1 MPKNKRKRKVETDTA
16 PALPVDASAL
26 ESKQPMDAAAVA
38 EPATKACRACA
49 VTIPPTARFCSAC
62 GEPQMEGL
70 ERPVYRFPPAAA
82 DAPARPAAQTPVQS
96 VPRVVP
102 QRLAGATMVPSLAA
116 DRPIPL
122 SLLQP
127 EFAASAAFRPVLT
140 ELPVSPVSVPPA
152 DSGQIG
158 PPGDD
163 PVPST
168 AGGVAAQS
176 PEVTVPEP
184 ESGLA
189 PKRTPQQG
197 SRQPVEAV
205 AGVVGGVVGSA
216 VLEEPDGSDAEAAHQ
231 PLFDPAT
238 EARMLALRT
247 SHEMTL
253 ERFERLMVGFRLK
266 PKPKVKPKAA
276 PAKAADKADKSEKK
290 ADKSEKKAD
299 KKAKGH

>member
-26 ESKQPMDAAAVA
+26 ESTPPVDAAAVA

-82 DAPARPAAQTPVQS
+82 DAPALPAAQTPVQS

-152 DSGQIG
+152 DSGQMG
-158 PPGDD
+158 PAGDD
-163 PVPST
+163 PVTST
-168 AGGVAAQS
+168 AGGVAAKS
-176 PEVTVPEP
+176 PEATVPEP

-205 AGVVGGVVGSA
+205 AGVAGSA

-290 ADKSEKKAD
+290 ADKKAD

>member
-26 ESKQPMDAAAVA
+26 ESTPPVDAAAVA

-152 DSGQIG
+152 DSGQMG
-158 PPGDD
+158 PTGDD

-176 PEVTVPEP
+176 PEATVPEP

-205 AGVVGGVVGSA
+205 AGVVGSA
-216 VLEEPDGSDAEAAHQ
+216 VLEEPDGSNAEAAHQ

-290 ADKSEKKAD
+290 ADKKAD

>member
-26 ESKQPMDAAAVA
+26 ESKPPMDAAAVP

-140 ELPVSPVSVPPA
+140 EMPVS
-152 DSGQIG
+152 GQE
-158 PPGDD
+158 
-163 PVPST
+163 
-168 AGGVAAQS
+168 A
-176 PEVTVPEP
+176 
-184 ESGLA
+184 
-189 PKRTPQQG
+189 KRTPQQG
-197 SRQPVEAV
+197 SSQPVEVV
-205 AGVVGGVVGSA
+205 AGAVGSTVASA
-216 VLEEPDGSDAEAAHQ
+216 VLEEADGSDAEAAHQ

-290 ADKSEKKAD
+290 ADKKAD

>member
-1 MPKNKRKRKVETDTA
+1 MPKNKRKRMVETDTA

-26 ESKQPMDAAAVA
+26 ESTPPVDAAAVA

-82 DAPARPAAQTPVQS
+82 DAPSRPAAQTPVQS

-152 DSGQIG
+152 DSGQMG
-158 PPGDD
+158 PAGDD

-176 PEVTVPEP
+176 PEATVPEP

-189 PKRTPQQG
+189 PKRTPQPG

-205 AGVVGGVVGSA
+205 AGVVGSA

-290 ADKSEKKAD
+290 ADKKAD

>member
-26 ESKQPMDAAAVA
+26 ESTPPMDAAAVP

-140 ELPVSPVSVPPA
+140 EMPVSPASVRPA
-152 DSGQIG
+152 DSGQMG
-158 PPGDD
+158 PAGDGPG
-163 PVPST
+163 PSS
-168 AGGVAAQS
+168 ADGAVANS
-176 PEVTVPEP
+176 PEATAPGP
-184 ESGLA
+184 ESGLE
-189 PKRTPQQG
+189 PKRAPQQG
-197 SRQPVEAV
+197 SRQPMEAT
-205 AGVVGGVVGSA
+205 GGVVASA
-216 VLEEPDGSDAEAAHQ
+216 VLEEPDGSDAEAANQ

-276 PAKAADKADKSEKK
+276 PSKAADKADKSEKK
-290 ADKSEKKAD
+290 ADKKAD

>member
-1 MPKNKRKRKVETDTA
+1 
-16 PALPVDASAL
+16 
-26 ESKQPMDAAAVA
+26 
-38 EPATKACRACA
+38 
-49 VTIPPTARFCSAC
+49 
-62 GEPQMEGL
+62 
-70 ERPVYRFPPAAA
+70 
-82 DAPARPAAQTPVQS
+82 
-96 VPRVVP
+96 
-102 QRLAGATMVPSLAA
+102 MVPSLAA

-152 DSGQIG
+152 DSGQMG
-158 PPGDD
+158 PTGDD
-163 PVPST
+163 PVPPP

-176 PEVTVPEP
+176 PEATVPEP

-189 PKRTPQQG
+189 PKRTTQRG
-197 SRQPVEAV
+197 SSQPVEAV
-205 AGVVGGVVGSA
+205 AGVAGGVVGSA

-238 EARMLALRT
+238 EARMLVLRT

-266 PKPKVKPKAA
+266 PKPKPKPKVKPKAA
-276 PAKAADKADKSEKK
+276 PAKAGDK

-299 KKAKGH
+299 KKADQKADKKAKGH

>member
-152 DSGQIG
+152 DSGQMG
-158 PPGDD
+158 PTGDD

-168 AGGVAAQS
+168 AGGVAAKS

-205 AGVVGGVVGSA
+205 AGVVGSA
-216 VLEEPDGSDAEAAHQ
+216 VSEEPDGSDAEAAHQ

-276 PAKAADKADKSEKK
+276 PSKAADKADKSEKK
-290 ADKSEKKAD
+290 ADKKAD

>member
-26 ESKQPMDAAAVA
+26 ESTPPVDAAAVA

-82 DAPARPAAQTPVQS
+82 DAPSRPAAQTPVQS

-152 DSGQIG
+152 DSGQMG

-176 PEVTVPEP
+176 PEATVPEP

-205 AGVVGGVVGSA
+205 AGVVGSA
-216 VLEEPDGSDAEAAHQ
+216 VSEEPDGSDAEAAHQ

-276 PAKAADKADKSEKK
+276 PSKAADKADKAADK
-290 ADKSEKKAD
+290 ADKKAD

>member
-1 MPKNKRKRKVETDTA
+1 
-16 PALPVDASAL
+16 
-26 ESKQPMDAAAVA
+26 
-38 EPATKACRACA
+38 
-49 VTIPPTARFCSAC
+49 
-62 GEPQMEGL
+62 MEGL

-127 EFAASAAFRPVLT
+127 EFAVSAAFRPVLT
-140 ELPVSPVSVPPA
+140 ELPVSPVSVPPS
-152 DSGQIG
+152 DSGQMG
-158 PPGDD
+158 PTGDD
-163 PVPST
+163 PVSST
-168 AGGVAAQS
+168 AGGVAAKS

-205 AGVVGGVVGSA
+205 AGVVGSA
-216 VLEEPDGSDAEAAHQ
+216 VSEEPDGSDAEAAHQ

-276 PAKAADKADKSEKK
+276 PSKAADKADKSEKK
-290 ADKSEKKAD
+290 ADKKAD

>member
-1 MPKNKRKRKVETDTA
+1 
-16 PALPVDASAL
+16 LPVDAFAL
-26 ESKQPMDAAAVA
+26 ESKPPMDAAAVP

-140 ELPVSPVSVPPA
+140 EMPVSPASVRPA
-152 DSGQIG
+152 DSGQMS
-158 PPGDD
+158 PAGDD

-176 PEVTVPEP
+176 PE
-184 ESGLA
+184 
-189 PKRTPQQG
+189 
-197 SRQPVEAV
+197 AV
-205 AGVVGGVVGSA
+205 AGVAGGVVGTAVASA
-216 VLEEPDGSDAEAAHQ
+216 VLEEPDGSDAEAANQ

-238 EARMLALRT
+238 EARLLALRT

-290 ADKSEKKAD
+290 ADKKAD

>member
-26 ESKQPMDAAAVA
+26 ESTPPVDAAAVA

-49 VTIPPTARFCSAC
+49 GTIPPTARFCSAC

-82 DAPARPAAQTPVQS
+82 DAPARLAAQTPVQS

-152 DSGQIG
+152 DSGQMG
-158 PPGDD
+158 PTGDD
-163 PVPST
+163 PVSST

-205 AGVVGGVVGSA
+205 AGVVGSA
-216 VLEEPDGSDAEAAHQ
+216 VSEEPDGSDAEAAHQ

-276 PAKAADKADKSEKK
+276 PSKAADKADKSEKK

>member
-1 MPKNKRKRKVETDTA
+1 
-16 PALPVDASAL
+16 
-26 ESKQPMDAAAVA
+26 
-38 EPATKACRACA
+38 
-49 VTIPPTARFCSAC
+49 
-62 GEPQMEGL
+62 
-70 ERPVYRFPPAAA
+70 
-82 DAPARPAAQTPVQS
+82 
-96 VPRVVP
+96 
-102 QRLAGATMVPSLAA
+102 MVPSLAA

-152 DSGQIG
+152 DSGQMG
-158 PPGDD
+158 PAGDD

-176 PEVTVPEP
+176 PEATVPEP

-189 PKRTPQQG
+189 PKRTPQPG

-205 AGVVGGVVGSA
+205 AGVVGTAVGSA
-216 VLEEPDGSDAEAAHQ
+216 VLEEPDGSNAEAAHQ

-276 PAKAADKADKSEKK
+276 PSKAADKADKSEKK
-290 ADKSEKKAD
+290 ADKKAD

>member
-26 ESKQPMDAAAVA
+26 ESKPPMDAAAVP

-82 DAPARPAAQTPVQS
+82 DGPARPAAQTPVQS

-152 DSGQIG
+152 DSGQMG
-158 PPGDD
+158 PTGDD

-205 AGVVGGVVGSA
+205 AGVAGSA

-290 ADKSEKKAD
+290 ADKKAD

>member
-1 MPKNKRKRKVETDTA
+1 
-16 PALPVDASAL
+16 
-26 ESKQPMDAAAVA
+26 
-38 EPATKACRACA
+38 
-49 VTIPPTARFCSAC
+49 
-62 GEPQMEGL
+62 
-70 ERPVYRFPPAAA
+70 
-82 DAPARPAAQTPVQS
+82 
-96 VPRVVP
+96 VVP

-140 ELPVSPVSVPPA
+140 ELPVSPASVRPA
-152 DSGQIG
+152 DSGQMG
-158 PPGDD
+158 PAGDD

-176 PEVTVPEP
+176 PE
-184 ESGLA
+184 
-189 PKRTPQQG
+189 
-197 SRQPVEAV
+197 AV
-205 AGVVGGVVGSA
+205 AGVACGVVGTAVGSA

-238 EARMLALRT
+238 EARMLSLRT

-276 PAKAADKADKSEKK
+276 PSKAADKADKSEKK
-290 ADKSEKKAD
+290 ADKKAD

>member
-26 ESKQPMDAAAVA
+26 ESTPPVDAAAVA

-152 DSGQIG
+152 DSGQMG
-158 PPGDD
+158 PAGDD

-168 AGGVAAQS
+168 AGGVAAKS
-176 PEVTVPEP
+176 PEATVPEP

-205 AGVVGGVVGSA
+205 AGVVGGVAGSA
-216 VLEEPDGSDAEAAHQ
+216 VLEEPDGSNAEAAHQ

-276 PAKAADKADKSEKK
+276 PSKAADKADKSEKK
-290 ADKSEKKAD
+290 ADKKAD

>member
-1 MPKNKRKRKVETDTA
+1 
-16 PALPVDASAL
+16 
-26 ESKQPMDAAAVA
+26 MDAAAVP

-152 DSGQIG
+152 DSGQMG
-158 PPGDD
+158 PTGDD

-205 AGVVGGVVGSA
+205 AGVVGSA
-216 VLEEPDGSDAEAAHQ
+216 VSEEPDGSDAEAAHQ

-276 PAKAADKADKSEKK
+276 PSKAADKADKSEKK
-290 ADKSEKKAD
+290 ADKKAD

>member
-26 ESKQPMDAAAVA
+26 ESTPPMDAAAVP

-82 DAPARPAAQTPVQS
+82 DTPARPAAQTPVQS

-152 DSGQIG
+152 DSGQMG
-158 PPGDD
+158 PTGDD

-205 AGVVGGVVGSA
+205 AGVVGSA
-216 VLEEPDGSDAEAAHQ
+216 VSEEPDGSDAEAAHQ

-276 PAKAADKADKSEKK
+276 PSKAADKADKSEKK
-290 ADKSEKKAD
+290 ADKKAD

>member
-26 ESKQPMDAAAVA
+26 ESTPPVDAAAVA

-82 DAPARPAAQTPVQS
+82 DAPARLAAQTPVQS

-140 ELPVSPVSVPPA
+140 ELPVSPVSVPPS
-152 DSGQIG
+152 DSGQMG
-158 PPGDD
+158 PTGDD
-163 PVPST
+163 PVSST
-168 AGGVAAQS
+168 AGGVAAKS

-205 AGVVGGVVGSA
+205 AGVVGSA
-216 VLEEPDGSDAEAAHQ
+216 VSEEPDGSDAEAAHQ

-276 PAKAADKADKSEKK
+276 PSKAADKADKSEKK
-290 ADKSEKKAD
+290 ADKKAD

>member
-26 ESKQPMDAAAVA
+26 ESTPPVDAAAVA

-140 ELPVSPVSVPPA
+140 ELPVSPVSVRPA
-152 DSGQIG
+152 DSGQMG
-158 PPGDD
+158 PAGDD

-176 PEVTVPEP
+176 PEATVPEP

-189 PKRTPQQG
+189 PKRTTQQG

-205 AGVVGGVVGSA
+205 AGVVGSA
-216 VLEEPDGSDAEAAHQ
+216 VSEEPDGSDAEAAHQ

-290 ADKSEKKAD
+290 ADKKAD

>member
-1 MPKNKRKRKVETDTA
+1 
-16 PALPVDASAL
+16 
-26 ESKQPMDAAAVA
+26 
-38 EPATKACRACA
+38 
-49 VTIPPTARFCSAC
+49 
-62 GEPQMEGL
+62 MEGL

-276 PAKAADKADKSEKK
+276 PSKAADKADKSEKK
-290 ADKSEKKAD
+290 ADKKAD

>member
-16 PALPVDASAL
+16 PALPVDAFAL
-26 ESKQPMDAAAVA
+26 ESKPPMDAAAVP

-176 PEVTVPEP
+176 PE
-184 ESGLA
+184 
-189 PKRTPQQG
+189 
-197 SRQPVEAV
+197 AV
-205 AGVVGGVVGSA
+205 AGVAGGVVGGVVGSA

-276 PAKAADKADKSEKK
+276 PSKAADKADKSEKK
-290 ADKSEKKAD
+290 ADKKAD